1 MVREVRQTKS
11 KEQKGFGLPN
21 CVLAFAKSISISY
34 LKPFAWLPREARW
47 LLFGE
52 NLGCSQPRSLALAT
66 RSPESSFLLVHTG
79 KKAVKRWVWSS
90 GVPDT

>member
-34 LKPFAWLPREARW
+34 LKPLAWLPCEARW
-47 LLFGE
+47 LLFLE
-52 NLGCSQPRSLALAT
+52 RILAVLSHTHWLWPPVAL
-66 RSPESSFLLVHTG
+66 RVPSFGLMLER
-79 KKAVKRWVWSS
+79 KE
-90 GVPDT
+90 